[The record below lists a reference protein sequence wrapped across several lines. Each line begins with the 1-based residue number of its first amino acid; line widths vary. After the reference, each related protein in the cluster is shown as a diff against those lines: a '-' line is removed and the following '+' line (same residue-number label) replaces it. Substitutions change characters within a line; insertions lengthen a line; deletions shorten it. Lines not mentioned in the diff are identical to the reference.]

1 MKICFKFL
9 LNLTNLN
16 LFRKSI
22 IIFIISIYSCDIVQ
36 DNKSEIKKIP
46 IEIKLERFDKYFYDK
61 EKYSLKSLKEKFPF
75 FFPIT
80 YSDSVWVKKRNDTLI
95 RILNSEISKKII
107 NNSLLIDPLKLMFK
121 HIKYYFPNYQIPR
134 VISVSNNVDY
144 NNRIIMNDSLLIISI
159 DTYLGSENK
168 IYNGIPNFIRYEMDL
183 SFLTSHV
190 INKFSKYH
198 VKKTN
203 DRTFLAEIIYHGK
216 KHYLKDLLLPNNN
229 EKIKI
234 GFSEKKLRWAKENE
248 IFIWKYFIENKLLY
262 STNQELMNRFINPAP
277 FSKFYLELD
286 NESPGKIGQWI
297 GWNIVKS
304 YVKNNPTVSLSEI
317 LKKSEF
323 EIFQYSKYKP
333 LK

>member
-1 MKICFKFL
+1 MHFIVRNILYQPIYNKITYLFLKFHIYYFFRMKICFKFL

-144 NNRIIMNDSLLIISI
+144 NN
-159 DTYLGSENK
+159 
-168 IYNGIPNFIRYEMDL
+168 
-183 SFLTSHV
+183 
-190 INKFSKYH
+190 
-198 VKKTN
+198 
-203 DRTFLAEIIYHGK
+203 
-216 KHYLKDLLLPNNN
+216 
-229 EKIKI
+229 
-234 GFSEKKLRWAKENE
+234 
-248 IFIWKYFIENKLLY
+248 
-262 STNQELMNRFINPAP
+262 
-277 FSKFYLELD
+277 
-286 NESPGKIGQWI
+286 
-297 GWNIVKS
+297 
-304 YVKNNPTVSLSEI
+304 
-317 LKKSEF
+317 
-323 EIFQYSKYKP
+323 
-333 LK
+333 

>member
-1 MKICFKFL
+1 
-9 LNLTNLN
+9 LN

>member
-168 IYNGIPNFIRYEMDL
+168 IYNGIPNFIKYEMDL

>member
-168 IYNGIPNFIRYEMDL
+168 IYNGIPNFIKYEMDL

-190 INKFSKYH
+190 INKFSEYH

>member
-1 MKICFKFL
+1 
-9 LNLTNLN
+9 LN

-234 GFSEKKLRWAKENE
+234 GFSEEKLRWAKENE